1 MPNNAH
7 STLSASGTG
16 LRPKATV
23 SYANLSNKDMFQL
36 LFEHG
41 CKDLSSQIHP
51 AGCSEYPVIGGGYGD
66 IYKGKTQDGTDVA
79 IKVLRRSSSLDPK
92 SVKHAMREVHRWS
105 KARHPN
111 IHELMGV
118 IDFRGQL
125 GMVSL
130 WMEHGDL
137 RSFILKNP
145 GVDRYP
151 WCIQVAAGVSYLHTN
166 DMFLA
171 TTLVE
176 LSALCLGLQMN
187 ILVSKDIT
195 VRISDFDCSIIS
207 DSSLL
212 FSATGQATSLRYAAP
227 ELMGSSDDEAGVEKT
242 RQSDVYALGMTLLEI
257 VTGAPP
263 YSEYRF
269 DFGVLNAL
277 ARGNFPKR
285 PPALSEENR
294 KDAFWNLLVRCWNPD
309 RAARPSAQ
317 RVLTRLQVETD
328 PPEFKD
334 VGPVGKYMSLE
345 MF

>member
-1 MPNNAH
+1 
-7 STLSASGTG
+7 
-16 LRPKATV
+16 
-23 SYANLSNKDMFQL
+23 MFQL

-41 CKDLSSQIHP
+41 CKDLSSQIDP
-51 AGCSEYPVIGGGYGD
+51 AGCSEYPVGGGGYGD

-145 GVDRYP
+145 EVDRYP

-166 DMFLA
+166 DM
-171 TTLVE
+171 VQ

-187 ILVSKDIT
+187 ILVSKDTT

-227 ELMGSSDDEAGVEKT
+227 ELMGSEDDEVVVEKT
-242 RQSDVYALGMTLLEI
+242 CQSDVYALGMEI

-263 YSEYRF
+263 YSEYPL
-269 DFGVLNAL
+269 DFGVMKAL
-277 ARGNFPKR
+277 AHGKFPKR
-285 PPALSEENR
+285 PPVLSKGNR
-294 KDAFWNLLVRCWNPD
+294 KDAFWNLLVQCWNSD
-309 RAARPSAQ
+309 RAVRPSAQ
-317 RVLTRLQVETD
+317 RVLTRVSSQSGTR
-328 PPEFKD
+328 F
-334 VGPVGKYMSLE
+334 
-345 MF
+345 